1 MEVEVEV
8 EVEVEALE
16 VAVLVSFVLFFSSMF
31 PVVHYGRVLGPLEVV
46 ELSKDAELLMLW

>member
-1 MEVEVEV
+1 MEV